1 MLVNDLDRRH
11 RSPEVHSRVSNKQSW
26 AVGAYFGLIGI
37 AVGAWVARIPEIQ
50 ARLRI
55 DDGQLGVI
63 LLTSAAGALVAMP
76 LAGRLTPRFGTRWM
90 AWGSAG
96 SVCVL
101 LPMIPWA
108 PSQPALM
115 AVFAAYGASTGI
127 LGVVVNALAV
137 HVEKHQSRPILST
150 YHGLFSFGGLVGA
163 SIAAGC
169 LAWKVEP
176 IPSLIGA
183 SIGVGAAYLFA
194 GPWLPEAM
202 VEHRAGPTTSEVGSA
217 RRWSWPA
224 RRLIVLGGFAFL
236 GLVGEGSMGDWS
248 AVYLRRSL
256 GASASLAGLGYAAYS
271 LGMTMG
277 RFSGDSLSRRFGDV
291 ALLRRGACLASIG
304 LLGAVLVGHP
314 LASIVGFILVGA
326 GLANA
331 VPVLYRAAARTP
343 GVEPVAGIATT
354 STVGYLGFLA
364 GPPLIG
370 LIASRATLGVA
381 LASVALAIGLIAI
394 GGRVV
399 DADRIVRNQAN
410 H

>member
-1 MLVNDLDRRH
+1 MLVNDLDSRRA
-11 RSPEVHSRVSNKQSW
+11 SAELTSMVSKGQRR
-26 AVGAYFGLIGI
+26 AVGAYFGLIG
-37 AVGAWVARIPEIQ
+37 VGVGVWVARIPEIQ
-50 ARLRI
+50 AKLRI
-55 DDGQLGVI
+55 DDGHLGVV
-63 LLTSAAGALVAMP
+63 LLMSAAGALVAMP
-76 LAGRLTPRFGTRWM
+76 LAGRLASRFGPRSM
-90 AWGSAG
+90 AWVSAG
-96 SVCVL
+96 LVCML

-108 PSQPALM
+108 SSQVALM
-115 AVFAAYGASTGI
+115 GVFAVYGASTGI

-137 HVEKHQSRPILST
+137 HVEENQGRPVLST
-150 YHGLFSFGGLVGA
+150 YHGLFSLGGLAGA
-163 SIAAGC
+163 SLAAGC
-169 LAWKVEP
+169 LAWGIEP
-176 IPSLIGA
+176 ISSLIGA
-183 SIGVGAAYLFA
+183 SAGIAAAYLFA
-194 GPWLPEAM
+194 APWLPEANLDPK
-202 VEHRAGPTTSEVGSA
+202 AGRVGFGDGPP

-271 LGMTMG
+271 LGMTTG
-277 RFSGDSLSRRFGDV
+277 RFSGDFLSRRLGDV
-291 ALLRRGACLASIG
+291 VLLRQGACLASLG
-304 LLGAVLVGHP
+304 LLASVLVGRP
-314 LASIVGFILVGA
+314 LASVAGFILVGA

-331 VPVLYRAAARTP
+331 VPILYRAAARTP

-370 LIASRATLGVA
+370 LIASRATLGFALGFVA
-381 LASVALAIGLIAI
+381 LSIGLIAV

-399 DADRIVRNQAN
+399 NSDRN